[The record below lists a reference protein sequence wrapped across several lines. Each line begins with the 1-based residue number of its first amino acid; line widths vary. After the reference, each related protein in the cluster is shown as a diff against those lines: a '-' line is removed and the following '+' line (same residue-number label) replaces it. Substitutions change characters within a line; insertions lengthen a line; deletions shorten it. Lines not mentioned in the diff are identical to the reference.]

1 MIVVPKGS
9 TAIFLLGG
17 RYNYD
22 SFKNFLERL
31 QQCFRIEDKDPFV
44 RELIVQACKDGL
56 RKSSREDNTKNLFLG
71 SVAVAAIIIRDEGL
85 FKRAVDA
92 LTHAFDENTSRV
104 LGDIIS
110 LQTPVIPMEE

>member
-1 MIVVPKGS
+1 MIVIPKRS
-9 TAIFLLGG
+9 TAFFLLGG

-22 SFKNFLERL
+22 RFKNFLEGL

-56 RKSSREDNTKNLFLG
+56 RKSFREDKTENLLLG
-71 SVAVAAIIIRDEGL
+71 PVAVAAIIIRDEGL

-104 LGDIIS
+104 LGGLIS
-110 LQTPVIPMEE
+110 LQTPVIPIEE